1 MTTEATVTPVR
12 RPVQA
17 WAARVI
23 TELGAPWMINIIT
36 SVVAGLVVHALIWG
50 LFVAVITG
58 VIPMLVILTGVQRG
72 IASDHHVT
80 EVRDRR
86 WVIPAILGIVSVG
99 LVIEIARGAPRD
111 LIAWTIAGLVVLV
124 GVGIITVAGGWK
136 VSVHTAVGAG
146 TTVLLAF
153 IASPWFLLALPL
165 TAVIGWSR
173 VWLGDHTRGQV
184 IIGSLLGAALA
195 AVAYLLAS

>member
-1 MTTEATVTPVR
+1 
-12 RPVQA
+12 
-17 WAARVI
+17 
-23 TELGAPWMINIIT
+23 MINIIT
-36 SVVAGLVVHALIWG
+36 SVVAGLVVHAAVWG

-58 VIPMLVILTGVQRG
+58 AIPMLVILTGVQRG

-80 EVRDRR
+80 EVRDRH
-86 WVIPAILGIVSVG
+86 WVIPAILGIVAAG
-99 LVIEIARGAPRD
+99 LVVEVVRGAPRD
-111 LIAWTIAGLVVLV
+111 LIAWTAAGLVVLV

-136 VSVHTAVGAG
+136 VSVHTAVAAG

-153 IASPWFLLALPL
+153 IASPWVLLALPL

-184 IIGSLLGAALA
+184 IVGSLLGAALA
-195 AVAYLLAS
+195 AVTYLLAA